1 MGFVSAVGTCFGKY
15 ATFSG
20 RAPRSEYWWWTLF
33 IFLGSFVHSLVAHVL
48 LKPYVAAGLDTLS
61 MPELVQVIVVASSF
75 WVATLLPSFAVTVRR
90 LHDTGRTGAW
100 IMAPWVLNGL
110 SFWGA
115 MIARPDQIRALGLEP
130 IDGDP
135 WLGAALM
142 FGSAIGLVLLSLAML
157 IWMLKSGTR
166 GDNFY
171 GPDPRPGAGSYS
183 DSYAEAYGAPAPDP
197 AAAAVAQQRHREE
210 ISALYRQRVLG
221 NPGSRG

>member
-1 MGFVSAVGTCFGKY
+1 MTFGESIKTCFSKY
-15 ATFSG
+15 VTFSG
-20 RAPRSEYWWWTLF
+20 RAQRSEFWWWTLF
-33 IFLGSFVHSLVAHVL
+33 TWVTSMVLSGVDSVLFGTVTTYDGGFEASTNTPILSGFFSLA
-48 LKPYVAAGLDTLS
+48 
-61 MPELVQVIVVASSF
+61 I
-75 WVATLLPSFAVTVRR
+75 LLPSISVAVRR